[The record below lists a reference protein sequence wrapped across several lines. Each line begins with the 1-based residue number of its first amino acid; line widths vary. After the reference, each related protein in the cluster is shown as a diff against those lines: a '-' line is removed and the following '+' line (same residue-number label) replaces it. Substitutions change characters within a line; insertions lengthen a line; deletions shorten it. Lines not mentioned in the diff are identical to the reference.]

1 METLNWQTVVA
12 LAIVVITLTIFVVR
26 LTKPKSKRD
35 CGHNCGCGKNAPK
48 SPIGHTDHSG
58 HSH

>member
-1 METLNWQTVVA
+1 MDTLNWQTVVA

-48 SPIGHTDHSG
+48 SPMDHT
-58 HSH
+58 SHNH

>member
-1 METLNWQTVVA
+1 MQLEWQTVVA

-35 CGHNCGCGKNAPK
+35 CGHNCGCGKSEAKGPL
-48 SPIGHTDHSG
+48 GQTDHSG
-58 HSH
+58 HGH

>member
-1 METLNWQTVVA
+1 MDTLNWQTVTA

-48 SPIGHTDHSG
+48 SPIGHADHTG
-58 HSH
+58 HNH